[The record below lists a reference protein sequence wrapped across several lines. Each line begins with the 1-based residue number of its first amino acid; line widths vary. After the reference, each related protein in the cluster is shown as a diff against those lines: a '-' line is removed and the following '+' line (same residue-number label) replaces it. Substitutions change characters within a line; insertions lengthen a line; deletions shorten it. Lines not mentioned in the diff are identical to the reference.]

1 MFNVETDPQTSIIK
15 VVREGFFTLAEMQQ
29 SVEAVR
35 AAIDAFGGERFRLLA
50 DFRAFK
56 PATPEVAAKLSEIL
70 MYTAK
75 AERIAHLLAS
85 SVMLLQ
91 IRRLARRQ
99 ASPPSLASLTTKRRR
114 CAGSCMQRTTR
125 SNSAKPAMGG
135 PKIAKIFWIFPIGDG
150 FAINQAR
157 VGHSERSAAGFP
169 QERRP

>member
-91 IRRLARRQ
+91 IRRLAKEAGITSIARQ
-99 ASPPSLASLTTKRRR
+99 FDNEEAAMRWLLYAEDHSL
-114 CAGSCMQRTTR
+114 Q
-125 SNSAKPAMGG
+125 
-135 PKIAKIFWIFPIGDG
+135 
-150 FAINQAR
+150 
-157 VGHSERSAAGFP
+157 
-169 QERRP
+169 